1 MDETDDLILPL
12 LTPGPEQLDDC
23 DPDCDCDC
31 DCPCPCDC
39 C

>member
-1 MDETDDLILPL
+1 MDQADDLTLPVL
-12 LTPGPEQLDDC
+12 SKGPEQVNDC